1 MQQPE
6 LFTVALVLWGGIL
19 IFLVY
24 LLWKMMRVEN
34 TVKRLI
40 QVQEQE

>member
-19 IFLVY
+19 IFLAY

-34 TVKRLI
+34 SVNRLI

>member
-6 LFTVALVLWGGIL
+6 LFTVAIILWGGIIL
-19 IFLVY
+19 FLFY
-24 LLWKMMRVEN
+24 LLMKMMKVEN

-40 QVQEQE
+40 QTQDQE